1 MSSLQ
6 QSNPFILSMII
17 SDYFVTLSKIVVN
30 PANFVKNTTLKYTL
44 LAMRK
49 FIRDFAY
56 GS

>member
-6 QSNPFILSMII
+6 QSNPSILSMII

>member
-6 QSNPFILSMII
+6 QSNPFILSLII

-49 FIRDFAY
+49 FIREFAY

>member
-49 FIRDFAY
+49 FIREFAY

>member
-30 PANFVKNTTLKYTL
+30 PANFVKNTTLKYIL

-49 FIRDFAY
+49 FIREFAY